1 MARWLLDTNI
11 VSQAARNPHGEL
23 AARIAAC
30 VDEQLCTSVI
40 VAGELRYGLIKKGSE
55 KLTASVE
62 AVLSGLTIEPLGVP
76 VATVYGELRARLEV
90 EGRPI
95 GSNDFWIAAHALAL
109 GCTLVTDD
117 GHFDRVKEL
126 HVENWLPPRTVG

>member
-11 VSQAARNPHGEL
+11 VSHAARNPRGEL

-30 VDEQLCTSVI
+30 ADEQLCTSII
-40 VAGELRYGLIKKGSE
+40 VAGELRYGLIKKGSQ

-62 AVLSGLTIEPLGVP
+62 AVLNGLTIEPLGSP
-76 VATVYGELRARLEV
+76 IDTLYGIVRTRLEAK
-90 EGRPI
+90 GRPI
-95 GSNDFWIAAHALAL
+95 GSNDLWIAAHALAL

-117 GHFDRVKEL
+117 GDFNHVEGL
-126 HVENWLPPRTVG
+126 LVENWLPGRVTG